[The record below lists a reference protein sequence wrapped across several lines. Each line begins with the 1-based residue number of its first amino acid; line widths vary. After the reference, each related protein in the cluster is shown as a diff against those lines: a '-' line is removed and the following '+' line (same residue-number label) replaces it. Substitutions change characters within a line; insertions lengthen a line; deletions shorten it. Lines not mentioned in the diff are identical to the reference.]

1 MWVLIFGL
9 GILGISIILFIF
21 LVQYAQ
27 NQNKNDHK
35 IFASYKNSMIGSNL
49 AKIQSSLQSVN
60 YSTSKYLTS
69 PQVSGIGQILNRIF
83 ENIFNYA
90 INFFKFFWGLQPI
103 NSTKVQSE
111 SFIEIL
117 VKESLPESE
126 ELEDQKN
133 KGTQNNN
140 PSFGKNP
147 ATSAATYKRNLVNP
161 KEDSRISIE
170 EAKIKTHSTLILGQE
185 TDDEELL
192 GDLNKKNDSLVDN
205 SNSKMS
211 KEELFKLE
219 KFTLSRFNQARGYSK
234 LDIALDLA
242 EIYGSL
248 NQMDLQK
255 ELYLWV
261 LNKTSSDDIR
271 HRVVNKLIAN

>member
-9 GILGISIILFIF
+9 VILGISIVLFIY

-49 AKIQSSLQSVN
+49 SKIQSSLQSVN
-60 YSTSKYLTS
+60 NSTSKYLAS
-69 PQVSGIGQILNRIF
+69 PQVSGIGQILNQIF

-111 SFIEIL
+111 PSTEIL
-117 VKESLPESE
+117 IKGSLSESE

-133 KGTQNNN
+133 KGAQNNN
-140 PSFGKNP
+140 SSFSKNP
-147 ATSAATYKRNLVNP
+147 TTSAATYKRNLVNP
-161 KEDSRISIE
+161 KEDSHISIE

-192 GDLNKKNDSLVDN
+192 GDLNKKNDSLIDN
-205 SNSKMS
+205 SNTKMS
-211 KEELFKLE
+211 KDELFKLE
-219 KFTLSRFNQARGYSK
+219 KFTLSRFNQARGYNK

-242 EIYGSL
+242 EIYGNL

>member
-1 MWVLIFGL
+1 MWVLIFGIGVL
-9 GILGISIILFIF
+9 GFSLILFIF
-21 LVQYAQ
+21 LVQYSEG
-27 NQNKNDHK
+27 QNKNDHK

-49 AKIQSSLQSVN
+49 SKIQSSLQIVN
-60 YSTSKYLTS
+60 SSTTKYLAS
-69 PQVSGIGQILNRIF
+69 PQISGIGQVLNKLY
-83 ENIFNYA
+83 ESAFNYT

-103 NSTKVQSE
+103 NSNKLDLLSSIETPVNKNDLISVE
-111 SFIEIL
+111 SHTTA
-117 VKESLPESE
+117 SA
-126 ELEDQKN
+126 
-133 KGTQNNN
+133 QNNN
-140 PSFGKNP
+140 PEITP
-147 ATSAATYKRNLVNP
+147 ATYKRNSVNP
-161 KEDSRISIE
+161 KEDSKISIA

-192 GDLNKKNDSLVDN
+192 NDLNKKNDSLVDN